1 MCHASINCHA
11 GVLPHVEV
19 WGFWMVSGQYFEI
32 SLGARSKHRQLQL
45 QQGSLSALYCGIS
58 IF

>member
-1 MCHASINCHA
+1 MCHATINCHA

-32 SLGARSKHRQLQL
+32 SLGARSKHR
-45 QQGSLSALYCGIS
+45 
-58 IF
+58 